1 MLAEMGQLSNQ
12 SKGVE
17 GLPELGL
24 SPDIGVGIEA
34 ATQLLNMVGMKK
46 PPAMITMKVAQA
58 LGQLVQNH
66 ATAPDTGD
74 EVGRFYPDRP

>member
-1 MLAEMGQLSNQ
+1 
-12 SKGVE
+12 
-17 GLPELGL
+17 
-24 SPDIGVGIEA
+24 
-34 ATQLLNMVGMKK
+34 LLNMVGMKK